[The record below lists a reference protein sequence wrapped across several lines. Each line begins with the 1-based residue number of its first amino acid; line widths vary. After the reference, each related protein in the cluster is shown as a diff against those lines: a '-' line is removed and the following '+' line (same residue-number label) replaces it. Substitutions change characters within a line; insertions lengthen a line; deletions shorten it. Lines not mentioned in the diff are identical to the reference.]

1 MVRIG
6 KLVISLLPP
15 SGDEFYRLFEAG
27 TDLMVQAA
35 ELTWKLFETC
45 DRVSERAAEIGALE
59 EQADEITHMV
69 MRQLHRSFLTPFD
82 RGEVAGLA
90 HTIDEV
96 VDYLEDAAAHAALYQ
111 VSRRDPAA
119 VHLAELVNL
128 QALEIRAAVRL
139 LRDPRAGRQILERTV
154 EINRLENEADTVFR
168 RAVAALMAGG
178 TDVLDVLRWRDI
190 YQGLESATDRAEDVA
205 NILEGIVLER
215 A

>member
-35 ELTWKLFETC
+35 ELTWKLFEAC
-45 DRVSERAAEIGALE
+45 DRVAERAAGIRALE
-59 EQADEITHMV
+59 EQADEVTHLV

-82 RGEVAGLA
+82 RGEVASLA

-119 VHLAELVNL
+119 VRLAELVNL

-139 LRDPRAGRQILERTV
+139 LRDPRAGRQVLERTV
-154 EINRLENEADTVFR
+154 EINRLEDEADTVFR
-168 RAVAALMAGG
+168 RNGALA
-178 TDVLDVLRWRDI
+178 I
-190 YQGLESATDRAEDVA
+190 S
-205 NILEGIVLER
+205 
-215 A
+215 

>member
-1 MVRIG
+1 MVRLG
-6 KLVISLLPP
+6 KFRLNLLPP
-15 SGDEFYRLFEAG
+15 AGDEFYRLFEAG

-35 ELTWKLFETC
+35 ELTWKLFEIC
-45 DRVSERAAEIGALE
+45 DRVSERAGEIRTLE
-59 EQADEITHMV
+59 EQADEVTHMV

-82 RGEVAGLA
+82 RGDVANLA
-90 HTIDEV
+90 HTLDEV

-111 VSRRDPAA
+111 IGRRDPAA
-119 VHLAELVNL
+119 VRLAKLVNL
-128 QALEIRAAVRL
+128 QAAEIWAAVRL

-168 RAVAALMAGG
+168 QAVADLMAGRY
-178 TDVLDVLRWRDI
+178 DLLEVLRWRDI

>member
-35 ELTWKLFETC
+35 ELTWKLFEAC
-45 DRVSERAAEIGALE
+45 DRVAERAAGIRALE
-59 EQADEITHMV
+59 EQADEVTHLV

-82 RGEVAGLA
+82 RGEVASLA

-119 VHLAELVNL
+119 VRLAELVNL

-168 RAVAALMAGG
+168 RAVAELMAGG
-178 TDVLDVLRWRDI
+178 TDLLDVLRWRDI
-190 YQGLESATDRAEDVA
+190 YQALESATDRAEDVA